1 MSPRRGRMPMTAK
14 MIEAPLMN
22 LVTAK
27 IGHVSLLLTQE
38 AIQREIRPSCFLKG
52 FSQNGIFSPFT
63 LFQSTGWN
71 LYSCFW
77 STGVTEHKQVMLMGN
92 IGKDL
97 VLDPSHLNKPLFLVQ
112 LLKNYTTS
120 SRS

>member
-1 MSPRRGRMPMTAK
+1 MTAK
-14 MIEAPLMN
+14 MIEAPIMN
-22 LVTAK
+22 LIRAK
-27 IGHVSLLLTQE
+27 VRHVSLLLTQKTIE
-38 AIQREIRPSCFLKG
+38 RDVRQSRFLKG

-77 STGVTEHKQVMLMGN
+77 STRVTEHKQVMLMGN

-97 VLDPSHLNKPLFLVQ
+97 VLDPSHLNKPPFLVQ